1 MGIDQ
6 TAAARGD
13 RVSPAEVP
21 WLALLAAVLGAGLS
35 ALLAG
40 LWRRRALREGWL
52 DLPGQRSSHVHATPR
67 GGGVG
72 MAVVLVL
79 AALLLPLPPGLALAL
94 AGSLLMVAVLGLVD
108 DRHGLPA
115 GWKLLGQM
123 LAAAPLACALAP
135 ALATVFPVAGNATV
149 VLAGVV
155 AAAGLVFLV
164 NAWNFMDGIDGIA
177 ALSAMGVGLVALA
190 EASAA
195 PAWLGLALVVAA
207 GGFLPWNLPRA
218 RLFMGDAGSHV
229 LGLAVGALL
238 LLSLVSPEE
247 AASLPVAAWALL
259 AACLPFSIDVLATL
273 LRRARDGEPLAT
285 AHRRHL
291 YQLAVRRGYSHGR
304 VALAYGGLG
313 ATLGY
318 GVGMIGREGEGM
330 AAAACGV
337 AALALILFWVLARRR
352 WAPGLEGEARA

>member
-6 TAAARGD
+6 AVATRGH
-13 RVSPAEVP
+13 RVSPADAP
-21 WLALLAAVLGAGLS
+21 WQALLAAVLGAGLS

-40 LWRRRALREGWL
+40 LWRRRALRKGWL

-79 AALLLPLPPGLALAL
+79 AALLLPLPARLALAL
-94 AGSLLMVAVLGLVD
+94 AASLLLVAVLGLVD
-108 DRHGLPA
+108 DRHGLA
-115 GWKLLGQM
+115 ARWKLLGQI
-123 LAAAPLACALAP
+123 LAAAPLAWALAP
-135 ALATVFPVAGNATV
+135 TLATMFPALGDAAVVFAG
-149 VLAGVV
+149 LA

-177 ALSAMGVGLVALA
+177 ALSAIGVGLVALA

-195 PAWLGLALVVAA
+195 PAWLGLALAA
-207 GGFLPWNLPRA
+207 AAAGFLPWNLPRA

-238 LLSLVSPEE
+238 LLSLHTPED
-247 AASLPVAAWALL
+247 AAGIPVTAWALL

-273 LRRARDGEPLAT
+273 LRRACDGEPLAT

-313 ATLGY
+313 AALGY

-337 AALALILFWVLARRR
+337 AALALTLLWTLVRRR